1 MVGVG
6 RRIVERDWAGE
17 RQNELDKEEVVV
29 EARRRLN
36 REKVEEI

>member
-1 MVGVG
+1 MVGDG
-6 RRIVERDWAGE
+6 RRVVERDWE
-17 RQNELDKEEVVV
+17 RQNELDKEEGVV